1 MPSNPAMPI
10 RHVPLLQELSQHWR
24 LLLLRGIAAVVFG
37 VLAFVWP
44 GLTLLTLVILYGV
57 FAIIDGVLALVAAF
71 GRTAREVPRW
81 WLVLTGIVDIAAG
94 LIAMFWPG
102 ITAFVLIIF
111 IGAWAIVRGIM
122 EIIAAIQLR
131 KEIEG
136 EWLLILAGVLSVL
149 FGLGVLI
156 YPGAGALA
164 LAWLIAIYAIAIGA
178 VMIVLALRL
187 HQHHAAVATDGGGR
201 QESIR

>member
-1 MPSNPAMPI
+1 MPMP
-10 RHVPLLQELSQHWR
+10 HFPLLHELSKHWW
-24 LLLLRGIAAVVFG
+24 LLLLRGIAAIVFG
-37 VLAFVWP
+37 VLAFIWP

-57 FAIIDGVLALVAAF
+57 FAIIDGVLALAAVF
-71 GRTAREVPRW
+71 GRTGPDVPKW
-81 WLVLTGIVDIAAG
+81 WLVLTGILGIGAG
-94 LIAMFWPG
+94 LIALLWPG
-102 ITAFVLIIF
+102 ITALVLIIF

-164 LAWLIAIYAIAIGA
+164 LAWLIGIYAIAIGA
-178 VMIVLALRL
+178 VIVMLALRL
-187 HQHHAAVATDGGGR
+187 RQHNATMS
-201 QESIR
+201 EIRGPQRG